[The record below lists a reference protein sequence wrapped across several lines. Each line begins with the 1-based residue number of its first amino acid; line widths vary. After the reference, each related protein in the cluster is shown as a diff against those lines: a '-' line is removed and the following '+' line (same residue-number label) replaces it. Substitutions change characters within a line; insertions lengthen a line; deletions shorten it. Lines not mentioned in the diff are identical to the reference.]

1 LDATCVHDQHGFVVT
16 QGIQELIVALNERL
30 LLFFVALARD
40 HVGLVVFETQ
50 AMRQRD
56 QSRAAFIY
64 LSYTRPNSCLIQ
76 APIWRVERGSAAL
89 AHAFKLS
96 SCLAV
101 G

>member
-1 LDATCVHDQHGFVVT
+1 
-16 QGIQELIVALNERL
+16 
-30 LLFFVALARD
+30 
-40 HVGLVVFETQ
+40 LVVFATQ

-89 AHAFKLS
+89 AHAVILS